1 LEKSNRAMA
10 TQLQNMRARLAK
22 LLPQGATV
30 GTALMLLGACFTVF
44 TPQMGDLDGS
54 GVGRFGAEPSNAFC
68 GDDGVCPSTG
78 TPSAFRARTLLSM
91 DDEDENEKARA
102 GRNSAAGHHARPIA
116 AEKTMMDNGEGPST
130 ETRGAI
136 TDNARWR
143 EFRAISS
150 TLASMTTGSPA
161 AVVPGSGGSGDNST
175 EDDGHADASAMVPHT
190 RLIAPVAVRT
200 VSASAHGAA
209 VGAGQIAA

>member
-1 LEKSNRAMA
+1 MEKSNRAMA

-44 TPQMGDLDGS
+44 TPQMGDLGGS
-54 GVGRFGAEPSNAFC
+54 GVGRFSAEPTDAFC
-68 GDDGVCPSTG
+68 GDDGICPSTA
-78 TPSAFRARTLLSM
+78 TPNTFRARTLLSM

-102 GRNSAAGHHARPIA
+102 GRDTKADR
-116 AEKTMMDNGEGPST
+116 TMMADGEGPSA
-130 ETRGAI
+130 ETHDAI
-136 TDNARWR
+136 ADNAKWR
-143 EFRAISS
+143 EFRTISS
-150 TLASMTTGSPA
+150 RLASMTTRSA
-161 AVVPGSGGSGDNST
+161 AVVPDSGDNST
-175 EDDGHADASAMVPHT
+175 EDDSHADAPSIVPQT

-200 VSASAHGAA
+200 ASASAHGPTA